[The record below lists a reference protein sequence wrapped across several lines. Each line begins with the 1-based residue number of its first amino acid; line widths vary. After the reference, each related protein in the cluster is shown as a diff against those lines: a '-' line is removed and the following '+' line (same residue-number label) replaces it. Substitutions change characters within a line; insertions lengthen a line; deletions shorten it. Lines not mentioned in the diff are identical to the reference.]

1 MGIINQAGRG
11 AMMVLTI
18 FVLMNSCAKIPML
31 NATYRLPLEADLL
44 RGKTLFLALED
55 MRKEKDFIGQG
66 AKEDFQG
73 FPGNISFSL
82 ARGND
87 PGFKIGPY
95 SPPSLL
101 QEAFKRRL
109 ENAGAKVL
117 SESEGAKV
125 GLVIVVKEFYL
136 DLADRKWKVYMDY
149 EGKLVKGGKVVSSQS
164 INGQAE
170 RLKLLGTGEADKVM
184 GEILTDMVNRLNIR
198 RLFEQAEL

>member
-11 AMMVLTI
+11 AMIVVTI
-18 FVLMNSCAKIPML
+18 FMLMSSCAKIPVL

-44 RGKTLFLALED
+44 RGKTLSLALED
-55 MRKEKDFIGQG
+55 MRTEKDFLGKG
-66 AKEDFQG
+66 AKEDFQS

-82 ARGND
+82 ARGTD

-95 SPPSLL
+95 SPPLLL

-109 ENAGAKVL
+109 ENGGAKVL

-125 GLVIVVKEFYL
+125 GLVIVLKEFYL
-136 DLADRKWKVYMDY
+136 DLVDRKWKVYMDY
-149 EGKLVKGGKVVSSQS
+149 EGKLVKERKALSKQS
-164 INGQAE
+164 ISGQAE

-184 GEILTDMVNRLNIR
+184 GEILTDMVNQLNIR